1 MAKETWSVLDS
12 SHDQNKATRQ
22 GIRLLL
28 GRREAFW
35 SLTVFQTVEAPK

>member
-1 MAKETWSVLDS
+1 MDL

-35 SLTVFQTVEAPK
+35 SLTGFQTVGAPK